1 MSMPKF
7 PIDPASLSRDDAINQ
22 ILTSIAMEE
31 LALSHVINAEGE
43 KLQSILG
50 TLEGS
55 TIREP
60 TTVDEVLQVNQSVE
74 KTLEVAAKKQM
85 ILTQKMTEA
94 LNASTMQGPTGSTGP
109 QGPKGDSGLITV
121 IPVTT
126 DEYLALPDDQKRSTS
141 ILWVI
146 YPDDFFVV

>member
-7 PIDPASLSRDDAINQ
+7 PMDPASLSRDDAINQ

-43 KLQSILG
+43 KIQYVLG

-55 TIREP
+55 TPPQPASIG
-60 TTVDEVLQVNQSVE
+60 EVLQVNQSVE

-94 LNASTMQGPTGSTGP
+94 LNASTMQGPTGPTGP
-109 QGPKGDSGLITV
+109 QGLKGDPGLITV
-121 IPVTT
+121 TPVTV

-146 YPDDFFVV
+146 YPDDFFS

>member
-7 PIDPASLSRDDAINQ
+7 PIDPASLSRDDVINQ
-22 ILTSIAMEE
+22 ILASIAMEE

-43 KLQSILG
+43 KIQYVLG
-50 TLEGS
+50 ALEGS
-55 TIREP
+55 TPPELA
-60 TTVDEVLQVNQSVE
+60 TVEEVLQVNQSVE

-94 LNASTMQGPTGSTGP
+94 LSASTMQGTTGPTGP
-109 QGPKGDSGLITV
+109 QGPQGNPGLITV
-121 IPVTT
+121 IPIIV